1 MISARLTAFIFGAL
15 PLLAVATP
23 LDTRAAGKCST
34 GPLQCCESTQ
44 KATDPATSVLLALIG
59 VNAQSVD
66 ALVGLDCSPISVV
79 GVATGNSCNA
89 QTVCCKNNN
98 LGGLVSLGCV
108 PVSLSN

>member
-1 MISARLTAFIFGAL
+1 MR
-15 PLLAVATP
+15 PLCFP
-23 LDTRAAGKCST
+23 
-34 GPLQCCESTQ
+34 Q
-44 KATDPATSVLLALIG
+44 ATDPATSVLLALIG

-98 LGGLVSLGCV
+98 VVSIAHSRTDDHVLIIPCARRQGGLVSLGCV